1 MDLLIQ
7 FHKNS
12 ALSSIFDF
20 VLHHLHHLQII
31 IMMIMITNSIT
42 NTTTNISIT
51 NTIITNTTTNII
63 SIIIIELWTCEL
75 RTVQAGS
82 LLLELLY

>member
-1 MDLLIQ
+1 MNILIK

-20 VLHHLHHLQII
+20 VLHHLHHLWI
-31 IMMIMITNSIT
+31 IMTMTITASINNIT
-42 NTTTNISIT
+42 ANISIT
-51 NTIITNTTTNII
+51 NTSITSIIA
-63 SIIIIELWTCEL
+63 IIIIELWTCEL

-82 LLLELLY
+82 LLL